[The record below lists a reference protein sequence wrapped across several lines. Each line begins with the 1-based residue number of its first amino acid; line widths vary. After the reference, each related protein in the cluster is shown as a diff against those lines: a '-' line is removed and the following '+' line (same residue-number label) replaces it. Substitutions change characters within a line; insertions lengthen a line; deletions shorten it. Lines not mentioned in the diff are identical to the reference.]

1 MWVIETLLF
10 GVLGPVTSFSF
21 FRERER
27 ERERF
32 VLREEEYA
40 IDWLHIF
47 PFFLRQKKAFRC
59 SHVDCLFL
67 F

>member
-27 ERERF
+27 ERERERG
-32 VLREEEYA
+32 LCCEKRNMLLIGSTY
-40 IDWLHIF
+40 
-47 PFFLRQKKAFRC
+47 
-59 SHVDCLFL
+59 FL
-67 F
+67 FFKAKESL

>member
-47 PFFLRQKKAFRC
+47 PFF
-59 SHVDCLFL
+59 
-67 F
+67 

>member
-27 ERERF
+27 ERERG
-32 VLREEEYA
+32 LCCEKRNMLLIGSTY
-40 IDWLHIF
+40 
-47 PFFLRQKKAFRC
+47 
-59 SHVDCLFL
+59 FL
-67 F
+67 FFKAKESL

>member
-10 GVLGPVTSFSF
+10 GVLGPLTF
-21 FRERER
+21 FLFFLFLER

-47 PFFLRQKKAFRC
+47 PFF
-59 SHVDCLFL
+59 
-67 F
+67 